1 MSAAILRAEWT
12 KARTLSST
20 FWLLAGAVAA
30 TLPLSV
36 VVAAGQNCPP
46 SGCATD
52 PAKMSLTGLYLG
64 QAVVAVLG
72 VLAISGEYA
81 AGMNIVTFTSM
92 PKRTR
97 VLGAKA
103 AVLATLVLPAAVVS
117 VLASLV
123 FGAAMLPARGFT
135 PSHGFVSLSL
145 GSATM
150 LRVAVGSMLYLAL
163 IALLSLGIATAVR
176 DAAVA
181 IGLVLALLFVFPIL
195 VAFIHNAP
203 LQRHLEQI
211 APMLAGMAVQETVN
225 VASQPLGPWAGLG
238 VLALWAAGA
247 LLLGCFVLVR
257 RDA

>member
-1 MSAAILRAEWT
+1 VSAVLRAEWT

-20 FWLLAGAVAA
+20 FWLLAGAIAA
-30 TLPLSV
+30 TIPLSV
-36 VVAAGQNCPP
+36 AVAAGQNCQPGDC
-46 SGCATD
+46 SAD
-52 PAKMSLTGLYLG
+52 PVKMSLAGMYLG
-64 QAVVAVLG
+64 QTVMAVLG

-81 AGMNIVTFTSM
+81 AGMTIVTFASV

-103 AVLATLVLPAAVVS
+103 AVLAGLVLPAAVVA
-117 VLASLV
+117 VLGSLA
-123 FGAAMLPARGFT
+123 FGSAMLPGRGFT

-145 GSATM
+145 ASGTM

-163 IALLSLGIATAVR
+163 IGLLSLGIATAVR

-195 VAFIHNAP
+195 VAFIHNGP

-211 APMLAGMAVQETVN
+211 APMLAGMAVQNTVN
-225 VASQPLGPWAGLG
+225 VASQPIGPWAGLG
-238 VLALWAAGA
+238 VLALWAAGT
-247 LLLGCFVLVR
+247 LLLGWFVLVR

>member
-36 VVAAGQNCPP
+36 AVTAGQNCPP

-81 AGMNIVTFTSM
+81 VGMNIVTFASM
-92 PKRTR
+92 PKRSR

-103 AVLATLVLPAAVVS
+103 AVLAALVLPAAVVS

-123 FGAAMLPARGFT
+123 FGAAMLPGRGFT

-163 IALLSLGIATAVR
+163 IGLLSLGIATAVR

-238 VLALWAAGA
+238 VLAVWAAGA